1 MHPISDKEL
10 DKLFQQ
16 RFGDL
21 EIEPSAA
28 VWEKITGTMDQKHR
42 RKTVFPSFWM
52 AAASIIVLISVGL
65 LYFRPQEVIKL
76 QGSSEIAQNIQD
88 NSSGPELNESTA
100 TIEAPLNTSQT
111 VKTELP
117 DFSLA
122 NATGISPAEY
132 RLIEI
137 ASPAESQIKSAP
149 AESQIKSAPA
159 VESAII
165 ASEPVKKINPVQPK
179 KSVKVPNRYS
189 GDQSELD
196 VTQPDMMAK
205 AEFSTDEVNSD
216 ETELRGQRK
225 IRSIGSLVN
234 FVIAK
239 VDKREDKLIEFKDS
253 GEGSEVSGINLG
265 LVKIKSRK

>member
-21 EIEPSAA
+21 EIEPSTS

-76 QGSSEIAQNIQD
+76 QGSSEMAQNIED
-88 NSSGPELNESTA
+88 NSSRPELNESAA
-100 TIEAPLNTSQT
+100 TIEVPLNTTQT

-117 DFSLA
+117 DFSLE

-132 RLIEI
+132 RLIENT
-137 ASPAESQIKSAP
+137 SPAESQIKT
-149 AESQIKSAPA
+149 APA

-205 AEFSTDEVNSD
+205 AEFSTDEFNSD
-216 ETELRGQRK
+216 ETEFRGQRK

-239 VDKREDKLIEFKDS
+239 VDKREDKLIEFKDI

>member
-16 RFGDL
+16 RFGEL

-28 VWEKITGTMDQKHR
+28 VWEKITGTMDQKR
-42 RKTVFPSFWM
+42 RKSAFPSFWM
-52 AAASIIVLISVGL
+52 AAASIVVLISAGL

-76 QGSSEIAQNIQD
+76 QGSTVIAQNIED
-88 NSSGPELNESTA
+88 NSSRPELNESPVS
-100 TIEAPLNTSQT
+100 IEDPLNGTQT
-111 VKTELP
+111 EKTDLP
-117 DFSLA
+117 DFSPV
-122 NATGISPAEY
+122 NTSGVKPGEY
-132 RLIEI
+132 SLIQKTPVTEPEVKVI
-137 ASPAESQIKSAP
+137 APEP
-149 AESQIKSAPA
+149 
-159 VESAII
+159 VVI
-165 ASEPVKKINPVQPK
+165 AAEPVKKVIQAQPK

-189 GDQSELD
+189 GDQSALD

-205 AEFSTDEVNSD
+205 VDFPEDGINPDESEV
-216 ETELRGQRK
+216 RGQRK

-253 GEGSEVSGINLG
+253 DEGSEVSGINLG
-265 LVKIKSRK
+265 LVKIKGKK

>member
-28 VWEKITGTMDQKHR
+28 VWEKITGTMDQKR
-42 RKTVFPSFWM
+42 RKSAFPSFWM
-52 AAASIIVLISVGL
+52 AAASIVVLISAGL
-65 LYFRPQEVIKL
+65 LYFRPQEVIRL
-76 QGSSEIAQNIQD
+76 QGSTEMAQNIED
-88 NSSGPELNESTA
+88 NSPRPELNEPSVAIKEPFNGT
-100 TIEAPLNTSQT
+100 QT
-111 VKTELP
+111 EKTDLP
-117 DFSLA
+117 DFSLV
-122 NATGISPAEY
+122 NASEVKSSEYPLVQKAPVAEPEIKVPAAEPV
-132 RLIEI
+132 LI
-137 ASPAESQIKSAP
+137 AA
-149 AESQIKSAPA
+149 
-159 VESAII
+159 
-165 ASEPVKKINPVQPK
+165 EPVKKVSQVQPK

-189 GDQSELD
+189 GDQSALD

-205 AEFSTDEVNSD
+205 ADFSEDEINPD
-216 ETELRGQRK
+216 ESEVRGQRK

-253 GEGSEVSGINLG
+253 DEGSEVSGINLG
-265 LVKIKSRK
+265 LVKIKGKK

>member
-28 VWEKITGTMDQKHR
+28 VWEKITGTMDQKR
-42 RKTVFPSFWM
+42 RKAAFPSFWM
-52 AAASIIVLISVGL
+52 AAASIVVLISAGL

-76 QGSSEIAQNIQD
+76 QGSTEMAQNIEE
-88 NSSGPELNESTA
+88 NSSRPELNEA
-100 TIEAPLNTSQT
+100 PLTIEAPLNGPQT
-111 VKTELP
+111 EKTNLP
-117 DFSLA
+117 DFNMVNASEVKSSEYSLVQKVPVA
-122 NATGISPAEY
+122 GPEVKVPA
-132 RLIEI
+132 
-137 ASPAESQIKSAP
+137 AEPI
-149 AESQIKSAPA
+149 
-159 VESAII
+159 VI
-165 ASEPVKKINPVQPK
+165 ASEPVKKVNQVQPK

-189 GDQSELD
+189 GDQSALD

-205 AEFSTDEVNSD
+205 ADFSEDEINPEESEV
-216 ETELRGQRK
+216 RGQRK

-253 GEGSEVSGINLG
+253 DEGSEVSGINLG
-265 LVKIKSRK
+265 LVKIKGKK

>member
-28 VWEKITGTMDQKHR
+28 VWEKITGTMDQKR
-42 RKTVFPSFWM
+42 RKSAFPSFWM
-52 AAASIIVLISVGL
+52 AAASIVVLISVGFW
-65 LYFRPQEVIKL
+65 YFRPQEVIKL
-76 QGSSEIAQNIQD
+76 QGRSEIAQIMED
-88 NSSGPELNESTA
+88 SSRTELKGPALSTK
-100 TIEAPLNTSQT
+100 EPLSSSQT
-111 VKTELP
+111 VKTVLS

-122 NATGISPAEY
+122 NASGINSNDY
-132 RLIEI
+132 SLIEKTPTAEPEI
-137 ASPAESQIKSAP
+137 TFAASPEP
-149 AESQIKSAPA
+149 
-159 VESAII
+159 VVI
-165 ASEPVKKINPVQPK
+165 ASEPVKKVSQVQPK
-179 KSVKVPNRYS
+179 KVVKVPTRYS
-189 GDQSELD
+189 GDQSALD
-196 VTQPDMMAK
+196 VTQADMMAITD
-205 AEFSTDEVNSD
+205 FSVDEINPD
-216 ETELRGQRK
+216 ESEVRSQRK

-253 GEGSEVSGINLG
+253 DEGSEVSGINLG

>member
-149 AESQIKSAPA
+149 A